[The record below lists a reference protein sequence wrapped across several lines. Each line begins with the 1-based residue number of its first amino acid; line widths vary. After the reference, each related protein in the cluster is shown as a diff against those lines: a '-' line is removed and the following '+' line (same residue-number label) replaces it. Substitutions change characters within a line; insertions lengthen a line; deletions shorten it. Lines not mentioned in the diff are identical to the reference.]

1 MGNAK
6 SCETIKP
13 RINRVCDIG
22 KCTKSIRG
30 YASNSA
36 SPTDIWE
43 LTLYPNMNY
52 GEEKIPRN
60 LIMKLYVSDI
70 TDKFYNV
77 LKKYDVNISTF
88 HQGKEVQYESDIYNY
103 AIGLITRENI
113 NPYFVRYY
121 GAAEHCDKN
130 ELASSVYHKFNTK
143 MSEDKFIKLLNRN
156 TVHMLA
162 NEPGRPSIEDDRVVK
177 FAKQDQKI
185 KELIDNEEGVVKYG
199 MILTEKSEGVQF
211 YKFVRDASEE
221 EILIGLV
228 QVLSGLTAVEVLGV
242 AHNDLHHGNIFVEK
256 SSKSKLEQF
265 KISKDGEE
273 LTFGIRS
280 NFRCAIYD
288 WDRGYMKELGNNPI
302 MEQDEKLCQH
312 NESCNKYI
320 AEKQVYHF
328 LSPFYRLKNS
338 KKFNNIIDCVLFRD
352 KKGKEDF
359 IDAKERIKK
368 LKDFKRFKICRASE
382 ALIRLL
388 VLLTEEGKVSPRADS
403 LSPKVSFLSK
413 FSDKGQVVSD
423 ENFYDM
429 TEKTIKK
436 KFNNYFK
443 HKDFK
448 SIEIFEN
455 DN

>member
-13 RINRVCDIG
+13 RINRACDIG
-22 KCTKSIRG
+22 KCTKSIKG

-60 LIMKLYVSDI
+60 LIMKLYVSEI

-77 LKKYDVNISTF
+77 LKKYDVDIDTF

-121 GAAEHCDKN
+121 GAAEQCDKN
-130 ELASSVYHKFNTK
+130 ELARSVYDKFNTK
-143 MSEDKFIKLLNRN
+143 MSEDKFIKLLKRN
-156 TVHMLA
+156 TVHMLTY
-162 NEPGRPSIEDDRVVK
+162 EPGRPSIEDDRFVK

-199 MILTEKSEGVQF
+199 MILTEKSEGLQF
-211 YKFVRDASEE
+211 YKFLRNASEE
-221 EILIGLV
+221 EILFGLV
-228 QVLSGLTAVEVLGV
+228 QVLSGLAAVEVLGV
-242 AHNDLHHGNIFVEK
+242 AHNDLHHGNIFVEP
-256 SSKSKLEQF
+256 SESKLEQF

-280 NFRCAIYD
+280 DFRCAIYD

-302 MEQDEKLCQH
+302 MEKDESLCRNNQ
-312 NESCNKYI
+312 SCNKFI

-328 LSPFYRLKNS
+328 LMPFYRLNKS
-338 KKFNNIIDCVLFRD
+338 KKFNNLIDCILFRD
-352 KKGKEDF
+352 KKGKEDY
-359 IDAKERIKK
+359 IDAKGRIEK
-368 LKDFKRFKICRASE
+368 LQDFKRFKICRASE

-388 VLLTEEGKVSPRADS
+388 VLLTEEGKISPN
-403 LSPKVSFLSK
+403 LEISFFSK

-443 HKDFK
+443 NKDFK
-448 SIEIFEN
+448 TIEIFEN

>member
-1 MGNAK
+1 MGNTK

-13 RINRVCDIG
+13 RINRACDIG
-22 KCTKSIRG
+22 KCAKSIKG

-43 LTLYPNMNY
+43 LMLYPNMNY

-60 LIMKLYVSDI
+60 LIMKLYVSSI

-77 LKKYDVNISTF
+77 LKKYDVNIEHVFQS
-88 HQGKEVQYESDIYNY
+88 KELQYESAIYNY
-103 AIGLITRENI
+103 VIGLITRENI

-121 GAAEHCDKN
+121 GAAEECDKN
-130 ELASSVYHKFNTK
+130 ELAASVYDKFNTK

-156 TVHMLA
+156 TVHMLTY
-162 NEPGRPSIEDDRVVK
+162 EPGRPSIEDDRVVK

-185 KELIDNEEGVVKYG
+185 KNIIDNEEGVVKYG
-199 MILTEKSEGVQF
+199 MILTEKSEGETF
-211 YKFVRDASEE
+211 YRFTDKSSEE

-228 QVLSGLTAVEVLGV
+228 QVLSGLTALEVLGV
-242 AHNDLHHGNIFVEK
+242 AHNDLHHYNIFVEK

-302 MEQDEKLCQH
+302 LENQNICQNH
-312 NESCNKYI
+312 QSCNKHI

-328 LSPFYRLKNS
+328 LRPLYRLKKS
-338 KKFNNIIDCVLFRD
+338 DKFNNIINCILFRD
-352 KKGKEDF
+352 KKGKKEF
-359 IDAKERIKK
+359 FDAKERLEK

-382 ALIRLL
+382 ALSRLL
-388 VLLTEEGKVSPRADS
+388 VLLTEEGNIPFFSR
-403 LSPKVSFLSK
+403 

-436 KFNNYFK
+436 KFNDYFK
-443 HKDFK
+443 QKDLK